1 MPGFRPGILK
11 NSALGPF
18 TLGYRM
24 IPSPQKPE
32 IRLEGIGVSPGI
44 AVGPAERVGRS
55 IEEPERLEIDR
66 SEVEAERDRLNEAIV
81 RTRDQIL
88 ALQQEIASDEGEN
101 HSAIFDAHLLILEDS
116 SILNEVLRIV
126 ETRRKSVDWAYY
138 SVSKRYIDSLRK
150 IDDPYLRERAV
161 DIEDVAKRLLRNL
174 RGDTDGE
181 DDGVRPLQPD
191 TSILLAHDLT
201 PSDTV
206 SLDRTRIR
214 GFATELGSPTSHTA
228 IMARSLNIPAVVAL
242 HDLPEDFP
250 AGDNV
255 LVDGYHGLVILNPSP
270 ATIAGYEA
278 VIERER
284 NVLTDLESLKTEE
297 TLTADGRK
305 VTLSANIEF
314 LDELDGILS
323 RGAEGV
329 GLYRTEFF
337 YLSRRDLRDEENQT
351 AAYRQVAEATHPH
364 GVIIRTLDIGG
375 DKFCPELFEDPEP
388 NPFLGWRGIR
398 LSLDQEE
405 EFRVQLRAILRASA
419 FGKIRLMFPFLSA
432 LEELRGAKDQLAK
445 AKEELRSQGVPF
457 DENIEVGAMIEIPS
471 AVLIADHLAKEVD
484 FFSIGSNDLIQ
495 YTTAV
500 DRVNDRVAH
509 LYQPTHP
516 AVIAMIRETVEA
528 AHRNGIWCGICGEVA
543 SDLVLAPV
551 WVGLGVD
558 ELSVGGA
565 QILRMRRALSR
576 LDSTLC
582 RVLADRLRS
591 CGTSSEVRFACLDVA
606 QAAYPELLL

>member
-1 MPGFRPGILK
+1 
-11 NSALGPF
+11 
-18 TLGYRM
+18 M
-24 IPSPQKPE
+24 IPPPAKPE
-32 IRLEGIGVSPGI
+32 LRLKGIGVSPGI
-44 AVGPAERVGRS
+44 ASGPAERVGRV
-55 IEEPERLEIDR
+55 IEEPERLAIDR
-66 SEVEAERDRLNEAIV
+66 GDVESERDRLNEAIV
-81 RTRDQIL
+81 RTREQIL
-88 ALQQEIASDEGEN
+88 ELQREIGAEEGES

-126 ETRRKSVDWAYY
+126 ETQRRSVDWAYY

-174 RGDTDGE
+174 RGDQ

-191 TSILLAHDLT
+191 TGILLAHDLA

-242 HDLPEDFP
+242 HEFPEDFA
-250 AGDNV
+250 AGDYV
-255 LVDGYHGLVILNPSP
+255 LVDGYHGLVILNPTP
-270 ATIAGYEA
+270 ETLAEYESLR
-278 VIERER
+278 ERER
-284 NVLTDLESLKTEE
+284 DVLTGLEALKNEE
-297 TLTADGRK
+297 TRTADGRK
-305 VTLSANIEF
+305 VILSANIEF
-314 LDELDGILS
+314 IEELEGILS

-337 YLSRRDLRDEENQT
+337 YLSRHELRDEENQ
-351 AAYRQVAEATHPH
+351 AANYRKVAEATHPH

-375 DKFCPELFEDPEP
+375 DKFRPELFEDPEP

-398 LSLDQEE
+398 LSLDEVE
-405 EFRVQLRAILRASA
+405 EFRVQLRAILKASVY
-419 FGKIRLMFPFLSA
+419 GKIRLMFPFLST
-432 LEELRGAKDQLAK
+432 LEELRGAKEQLAL
-445 AKEELRSQGVPF
+445 AKEELRSRRVAF
-457 DENIEVGAMIEIPS
+457 DENLEVGAMIEIPS
-471 AVLIADHLAKEVD
+471 AVLIADHLAREVD

-495 YTTAV
+495 YTTAI

-509 LYQPTHP
+509 LYQPAHP
-516 AVIAMIRETVEA
+516 AVIAMIRETIEA

-576 LDSTLC
+576 LDSSAC
-582 RVLADRLRS
+582 RVLADRLRT
-591 CGTSSEVRFACLDVA
+591 CGTSGEVRSLCLEAA

>member
-1 MPGFRPGILK
+1 
-11 NSALGPF
+11 
-18 TLGYRM
+18 M
-24 IPSPQKPE
+24 IPPPAKPE
-32 IRLEGIGVSPGI
+32 LRLKGIGVSPGI
-44 AVGPAERVGRS
+44 ASGPAERVGRV
-55 IEEPERLEIDR
+55 IEEPERLAIDR
-66 SEVEAERDRLNEAIV
+66 GDVESERDRLNEAIV

-88 ALQQEIASDEGEN
+88 ELQREIGAEEGES

-126 ETRRKSVDWAYY
+126 ETQRKSVDWAYY

-174 RGDTDGE
+174 RGDQ

-191 TSILLAHDLT
+191 TGILLAHDLA

-242 HDLPEDFP
+242 HEFPEDFA
-250 AGDNV
+250 AGDQV
-255 LVDGYHGLVILNPSP
+255 LVDGYHGLVILNPTP
-270 ATIAGYEA
+270 ETLADYESLR
-278 VIERER
+278 ERER
-284 NVLTDLESLKTEE
+284 DVLTGLEALKNEE
-297 TLTADGRK
+297 TRTADGRK
-305 VTLSANIEF
+305 VILSANIEF
-314 LDELDGILS
+314 IEELEGILS

-337 YLSRRDLRDEENQT
+337 YLSRHELRDEENQ
-351 AAYRQVAEATHPH
+351 AANYRKVAEATHPH

-375 DKFCPELFEDPEP
+375 DKFRPELFEDPEP

-398 LSLDQEE
+398 LSLDEVE
-405 EFRVQLRAILRASA
+405 EFRVQLRAILKASA
-419 FGKIRLMFPFLSA
+419 YGKIRLMFPFLST
-432 LEELRGAKDQLAK
+432 LEELRGAKEQLAL
-445 AKEELRSQGVPF
+445 AKEELRSRGVAF
-457 DENIEVGAMIEIPS
+457 DENLEVGAMIEIPS
-471 AVLIADHLAKEVD
+471 AVLIADHLAREVD

-495 YTTAV
+495 YTTAI

-509 LYQPTHP
+509 LYQPAHP
-516 AVIAMIRETVEA
+516 AVIAMIRETIEA

-551 WVGLGVD
+551 WVGMGID

-576 LDSTLC
+576 LDSSVC
-582 RVLADRLRS
+582 RVLADRLRT
-591 CGTSSEVRFACLDVA
+591 CGTSGEVRSLCLEAA

>member
-1 MPGFRPGILK
+1 
-11 NSALGPF
+11 
-18 TLGYRM
+18 M
-24 IPSPQKPE
+24 ISPTAKPE

-44 AVGPAERVGRS
+44 AVGPAERVGKTL
-55 IEEPERLEIDR
+55 EEPERLEIDR
-66 SEVEAERDRLNEAIV
+66 SEVESERDRLNEAIV

-88 ALQQEIASDEGEN
+88 ALQEEIASGDGEN

-174 RGDTDGE
+174 RGEDGE
-181 DDGVRPLQPD
+181 DDDGIRPLQAD

-250 AGDNV
+250 AGDTV
-255 LVDGYHGLVILNPSP
+255 LVDGYHGLVIINPSP
-270 ATIAGYEA
+270 ATIAGYES

-284 NVLTDLESLKTEE
+284 TVLTDLESLKHAE

-314 LDELDGILS
+314 IEELDGILA

-351 AAYRQVAEATHPH
+351 ASYRKVAEATHPH

-375 DKFCPELFEDPEP
+375 DKYSPELFEDPEP

-398 LSLDQEE
+398 LSLDQEDD
-405 EFRVQLRAILRASA
+405 FRVQLRAILRASA
-419 FGKIRLMFPFLSA
+419 FGKIRLMFPFLST
-432 LEELRGAKDQLAK
+432 LEELRGAKEQLAT
-445 AKEELRSQGVPF
+445 AKEELRALGVPF
-457 DENIEVGAMIEIPS
+457 DERIEVGAMIEIPS
-471 AVLIADHLAKEVD
+471 AVLIADHLAREVD

-500 DRVNDRVAH
+500 DRINDRVAH

-516 AVIAMIRETVEA
+516 AVVAMIRETVEA

-543 SDLVLAPV
+543 SDLTLAPV

-576 LDSTLC
+576 LDSARC
-582 RVLADRLRS
+582 RVLTDQIRS
-591 CGTSSEVRFACLDVA
+591 CGTSSEVRDLCLEVA
-606 QAAYPELLL
+606 RAAYPELLL

>member
-1 MPGFRPGILK
+1 ME
-11 NSALGPF
+11 S
-18 TLGYRM
+18 
-24 IPSPQKPE
+24 
-32 IRLEGIGVSPGI
+32 
-44 AVGPAERVGRS
+44 
-55 IEEPERLEIDR
+55 
-66 SEVEAERDRLNEAIV
+66 ERDRLNEAIV
-81 RTRDQIL
+81 RTREQIL
-88 ALQQEIASDEGEN
+88 ELQREIGAEEGES

-126 ETRRKSVDWAYY
+126 ETQRRSVDWAYY

-174 RGDTDGE
+174 QGDQ
-181 DDGVRPLQPD
+181 DDGVRPLQPA
-191 TSILLAHDLT
+191 TGILLAHDLA

-242 HDLPEDFP
+242 HEFPEDFS
-250 AGDNV
+250 AGDYV
-255 LVDGYHGLVILNPSP
+255 LVDGYHGLVILNPAP
-270 ATIAGYEA
+270 ETLAEYESLR
-278 VIERER
+278 ERER
-284 NVLTDLESLKTEE
+284 DVLTGLEALKNEE
-297 TLTADGRK
+297 TRTADGRK
-305 VTLSANIEF
+305 VILSANIEF
-314 LDELDGILS
+314 IEELEGILS

-337 YLSRRDLRDEENQT
+337 YLSRHELRDEENQ
-351 AAYRQVAEATHPH
+351 AANYRKVAEATHPH

-375 DKFCPELFEDPEP
+375 DKFRPELFEDPEP

-398 LSLDQEE
+398 LSLDEVE
-405 EFRVQLRAILRASA
+405 EFRVQLRAILKASA
-419 FGKIRLMFPFLSA
+419 YGKIRLMFPFLST
-432 LEELRGAKDQLAK
+432 LEELRGAKEQLAL
-445 AKEELRSQGVPF
+445 AKEELRSRRVAF
-457 DENIEVGAMIEIPS
+457 DENLEVGAMIEIPS
-471 AVLIADHLAKEVD
+471 AVLIADHLAREVD

-495 YTTAV
+495 YTTAI
-500 DRVNDRVAH
+500 DRGNDRVAH
-509 LYQPTHP
+509 LYQPAHP
-516 AVIAMIRETVEA
+516 AVIAMIRETIEA

-576 LDSTLC
+576 LDSTAC
-582 RVLADRLRS
+582 RALADRLRE
-591 CGTSSEVRFACLDVA
+591 CGTSGEVRSLCLETA